1 MPVPIRI
8 KNANHY
14 FFSITT
20 GITLVSLLY
29 LISSCKHEKLPAAAI
44 HQRGYR
50 MGFQNFPPKA
60 DANTILQALNMW
72 TQRAD
77 AAIISVQVPWES
89 LYSGTSPETYI
100 GNNFAQLVDFYRSKN
115 LKLWVYID
123 PANGLDRSADATDL
137 AALHKSI
144 AQVPVQKVYER
155 FCFLM
160 DSLLKPDHMGLAL
173 ETNLIRGSSPDSIYQ
188 GIKSAANQTAV
199 LVSAYDHNV
208 RLSVSIQADYAWGLL
223 TAGSYQGIDKDLID
237 FPFVQELGISSYP
250 YFVFDKPQDIPL
262 NYYARLIQGHS
273 MPVFISEGGW
283 SSQTVTNF
291 AGTPQKQQDYID
303 RQAQLLSQVN
313 AIAYFQLL
321 FSDLNVAALPAGVP
335 DNVNLFVH
343 IGLTD
348 TTLQPKPA
356 LKNWDTLFKQKLVTG
371 Y

>member
-1 MPVPIRI
+1 
-8 KNANHY
+8 
-14 FFSITT
+14 
-20 GITLVSLLY
+20 
-29 LISSCKHEKLPAAAI
+29 
-44 HQRGYR
+44 

-60 DANTILQALNMW
+60 DANTILQTLNMW
-72 TQRAD
+72 TQRSD
-77 AAIISVQVPWES
+77 AAIISIQVPWQL
-89 LYSGTSPETYI
+89 LYSGTSAETYI
-100 GNNFAQLVDFYRSKN
+100 NDNFAQVVDFYRSKN

-123 PANGLDRSADATDL
+123 PANGLDRTADATDL

-188 GIKSAANQTAV
+188 GIKSAASQTAT
-199 LVSAYDHNV
+199 LISAYDHNV

-262 NYYARLIQGHS
+262 NYYARLVGGHS
-273 MPVFISEGGW
+273 IPVFISEGGW
-283 SSQTVTNF
+283 SSQTVTSF
-291 AGTPQKQQDYID
+291 TGTPQKQQDYID

-321 FSDLNVAALPAGVP
+321 FSDLNVATLPAGVP
-335 DNVNLFVH
+335 DNVNLFAH

-356 LKNWDTLFKQKLVTG
+356 LKNWDTLFNQKLVTG
-371 Y
+371 N